1 MMRVSKKLRPVMVM
15 MLFLIVSACGESP
28 SEMALVQQAVAIES
42 GDECHQCGMIIK
54 RFPGPK
60 GQLYQ
65 RGNDQVLKF
74 CSTRDMFAYLLD
86 PEHQHAIQTVYV
98 HDMAQASWDAP
109 DDEFYIEAR
118 KAWFVTGHSRQ
129 GAMGPTLASFAD
141 KNIADTFAKE
151 YGGSVVAFDAVT
163 QSLISGPVHHH

>member
-1 MMRVSKKLRPVMVM
+1 MMRVSKKLRPVIVM
-15 MLFLIVSACGESP
+15 MFLIVTACGESP
-28 SEMALVQQAVAIES
+28 SELALVQQAVTIES

-98 HDMAQASWDAP
+98 HDMAQTSWDAP
-109 DDEFYIEAR
+109 DDEFYIDAR
-118 KAWFVTGHSRQ
+118 KAWFVLGHSRQ
-129 GAMGPTLASFAD
+129 GAMGPTLASFSD
-141 KNIADTFAKE
+141 KNIANMFAKE
-151 YGGSVVAFDAVT
+151 YGGSVVAFEAVT
-163 QSLISGPVHHH
+163 QALISGQIDQH